1 MSLTVLRSSQG
12 ACLELTLAEAASVEQ
27 MMESPAGKYAVP
39 AFFTCLYSIYHYIY
53 YIKLYILI

>member
-39 AFFTCLYSIYHYIY
+39 AFFTCLYNIYY